1 MTTNNA
7 NKTEFEK
14 GIEVINSLA
23 KDFSPREANSGVSYF
38 KGKNRLCKIL
48 KTKKG
53 ISLEINVRVP
63 KATENKFKLE
73 SLTDKEAKEKHLGT
87 MKYKVTRMDDTKA
100 LKEILPELIKAYKK
114 AYEEEPKATEESK
127 ATEAK

>member
-1 MTTNNA
+1 MTTNA

-14 GIEVINSLA
+14 GIEVINLLA
-23 KDFSPREANSGVSYF
+23 KDFSPRVAGSGVSYF

-53 ISLEINVRVP
+53 ISLEINVTVP

-73 SLTDKEAKEKHLGT
+73 ALTEKEAKEKHLGT

-100 LKEILPELIKAYKK
+100 LKEIVTELLKAYKK
-114 AYEEEPKATEESK
+114 AYEEEPKATEEPK
-127 ATEAK
+127 APEAK